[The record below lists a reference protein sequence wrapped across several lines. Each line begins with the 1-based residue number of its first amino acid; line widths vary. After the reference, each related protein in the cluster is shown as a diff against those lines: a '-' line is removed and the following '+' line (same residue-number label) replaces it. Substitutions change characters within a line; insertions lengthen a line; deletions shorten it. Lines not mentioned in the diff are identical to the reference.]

1 MNGTHAEHRCADKI
15 PTHKIPTDKI
25 PNDFSDVFVAMWDF
39 VDLNSLKFCLD
50 HLSMMEMANMVDALR
65 HVGHAG
71 HAGHGAHG
79 GGTCVP
85 CLLRLIIIWHLMG
98 FCPTPKQSHAES
110 LDNLCAI
117 LYHVKLNFTMYCV
130 RMSQVRL
137 IVMGPLLPFKLLNFD
152 ASKLAP

>member
-1 MNGTHAEHRCADKI
+1 MPSTVERNTCRADKI

-25 PNDFSDVFVAMWDF
+25 PNDFSDVFVAIWDF
-39 VDLNSLKFCLD
+39 VD
-50 HLSMMEMANMVDALR
+50 MVHMVEVPVS
-65 HVGHAG
+65 HVSSVSSSYGIQWDF
-71 HAGHGAHG
+71 
-79 GGTCVP
+79 V
-85 CLLRLIIIWHLMG
+85 
-98 FCPTPKQSHAES
+98 PKQSHAES